1 MSPLKRL
8 AGEFVKKIAS
18 NYDTPLKKLAGA
30 ADAQAIGFD
39 LNSPEPDPV
48 QRFKN
53 AVIVGGGG
61 IAASAAT
68 GGLDVIPFAVELYN
82 EMAKQNDWPRG
93 PREVQDALDSAPLFN
108 PENYLRL
115 AAYGGDHTETKQILT
130 DAMEAQGRVQ
140 ARIPRAGGLMIPMNS
155 SGF

>member
-1 MSPLKRL
+1 LIIFILLRPFIFNK
-8 AGEFVKKIAS
+8 
-18 NYDTPLKKLAGA
+18 
-30 ADAQAIGFD
+30 
-39 LNSPEPDPV
+39 LNSSFTTIDLDAFGGKV
-48 QRFKN
+48 KSRF
-53 AVIVGGGG
+53 
-61 IAASAAT
+61 
-68 GGLDVIPFAVELYN
+68 
-82 EMAKQNDWPRG
+82 
-93 PREVQDALDSAPLFN
+93 REVQDALDSAPLFN